1 MTDQTTS
8 LAERIHGESI
18 DITETR
24 TAVVSLMGLG
34 LKAIQFGII
43 FWLMAATRLA
53 TLQPE
58 PSLKTLV
65 VLLGSIP
72 GIILGSIPPYLV
84 QYRDRFDPLDYSW
97 ATRLIGQLIL
107 LGTYS
112 LLFLYHPVTGVIF
125 AILYLMSRV
134 GIVSA
139 IYIGFRI

>member
-24 TAVVSLMGLG
+24 TAVISLIGLG

-58 PSLKTLV
+58 PSSKALA
-65 VLLGSIP
+65 VLLAIP
-72 GIILGSIPPYLV
+72 GIILGAIPPYLV
-84 QYRDRFDPLDYSW
+84 QYRDWLDPLDYSW
-97 ATRLIGQLIL
+97 ATRLIGRLIFP
-107 LGTYS
+107 GTY
-112 LLFLYHPVTGVIF
+112 LV
-125 AILYLMSRV
+125 
-134 GIVSA
+134 
-139 IYIGFRI
+139 

>member
-1 MTDQTTS
+1 MTDQTAS
-8 LAERIHGESI
+8 LAERIHGGSI

-24 TAVVSLMGLG
+24 TAVISLIGLG

-43 FWLMAATRLA
+43 FWLMAATRIA

-58 PSLKTLV
+58 PSSKALA
-65 VLLGSIP
+65 VLLAFP
-72 GIILGSIPPYLV
+72 GIILGAIPPYLV
-84 QYRDRFDPLDYSW
+84 QYRDWLDPLDYSW

-125 AILYLMSRV
+125 AILYLMSRF

-139 IYIGFRI
+139 IYIGSRI